1 MTYLYLIK
9 ILKCGCRNFWDA
21 AKRSEWQVSCLLW
34 VIYFSFKVI
43 WFESCCWEFAIS
55 RIFYSFFSFLR
66 FPVWDKKIC
75 CVWKSSPFIHL
86 QLKSSVISDM
96 LLEIY
101 WKYLLYFF
109 VFQVRK
115 ADFSNDPYANDFG
128 ISITDK
134 MVELQGRVLQAPKL
148 QYGGRVRFIVL
159 LLSWCLLF
167 SGF

>member
-1 MTYLYLIK
+1 MWK
-9 ILKCGCRNFWDA
+9 IT
-21 AKRSEWQVSCLLW
+21 
-34 VIYFSFKVI
+34 
-43 WFESCCWEFAIS
+43 
-55 RIFYSFFSFLR
+55 
-66 FPVWDKKIC
+66 PVR
-75 CVWKSSPFIHL
+75 HL

-96 LLEIY
+96 LLEIC

-148 QYGGRVRFIVL
+148 QYGGRVRFIIL
-159 LLSWCLLF
+159 LLPDAFYLV
-167 SGF
+167 GFRICINCAKFGW